1 MNQTTSLQYQRFVQS
16 FDHLEW
22 LTENQDVA
30 AYIQLSIQAHDFKQH
45 FERICTQHDY
55 SGRSVLS
62 LCEPI
67 LYDLSKRQPPD
78 DWLAYCYQVVL
89 KRAYPSS
96 IEIEFS
102 PQFELA
108 AELFIHFF
116 RFFCEVE
123 KETERAPFD
132 YRLDFLPVEDEMII
146 NRHEYRKF
154 VAAFDHDM
162 VYELMKLHFELTRH
176 NNIHHISGVHSLA
189 VHIGRQCFQL
199 GIPVD
204 LGVVSGAAASHD
216 IGKFGCTGECLQRVP
231 YFHYF
236 YTDEWT
242 KRHDLLYIGH
252 IATNHS
258 TWDLELENL
267 PLESLLLIYC
277 DFRVKNRILPDGE
290 RHMHIF
296 SLDEAFDIILNKLDN
311 VDETKAN
318 RYRKVY
324 AKLNDFESFLRDQNV
339 NLNLEHVPQEP
350 APTRHYAL
358 MHHQEVIKNIK
369 FMAIR
374 HNIDL
379 MHNFRSVGSL
389 SSILEQARSESDPQK
404 LRGYL
409 QVLEEYTTYLTQ
421 DQKLITIQFLY
432 DLLTNK
438 DGDIRRQAAGIIGML
453 IANFDEEYR
462 KEIPRNAN
470 LPKTLYGSDELLNSY
485 IQKILHPDPQLI
497 EQHQIWITHNLRVML
512 ATLFQYA
519 KKGQLDAYRKI
530 VLSNYTKANF
540 SIFRTKFYLMQIIK
554 RIPMKNFDESVM
566 IQPLRLLL
574 GALTDPERII
584 RITALERIW
593 NLVNK
598 VPNQGWFIDEL
609 KRILKRK
616 VDASKDPAE
625 NYLRFKLAERIRVPK
640 TVVEHYYAIC
650 RVDGEDLSD
659 IYLQNLKT
667 ATPWV
672 FKKVHVHLLADFLI
686 AGFPNIDKIHTAI
699 HFCNLLKVSEV
710 ENVRNHAGIALVE
723 IFPYLSKEQK
733 NDVTVELLR
742 ALEMENFQFTNFI
755 PRYLGKVM
763 LHLQPRELDEIINDF
778 VEKTKV
784 SNQQIAVLLLK
795 TIGVC
800 MQNYAQ
806 YGPRFQETEEV
817 LKRRLVQ
824 MVSILLS
831 SFVNFDQEVK
841 REAFL
846 VLGKDVF
853 GSNKLNMN
861 EKQNL
866 LSIVAKKMLVL
877 AATGR
882 RTDLLRLNDSV
893 SLNHIY
899 RFIADYEFSNR
910 EVPVFTNQK
919 KAFFPGTFDPFSISH
934 KKIAEN
940 IRNMGYEVFLAV
952 DEFSW
957 SKRTQP
963 NMIRRNIID
972 MSIADELNIYLFPSS
987 LSVNIANQTDL
998 KELQNCYGED
1008 PISIVVGSD
1017 VILHASAYAT
1027 TDEFS
1032 IFDFPHVIFERNCDK
1047 VDPDPLKPF
1056 LDRMKEPAVRLCLPE
1071 EYEDIS
1077 STQIRKYIDQNR
1089 DVSMMIDPLAQKYIM
1104 ARGFYR
1110 HEPQMKSPV
1119 STRTLKF
1126 EIIEEFRYETISEL
1140 RSQFGNFPIDL
1151 KSFFTLDSARL
1162 LIARETKGD
1171 TIVGAVPFR
1180 WLRNSMIFREF
1191 HDHTAADFIRQ
1202 KAVGRIAL
1210 IAGIYTH
1217 TGSPYRHLGQILL
1230 TETLSFTLQKDYTSA
1245 VYHEPLHHPAIDERN
1260 YKILKLQGFVPVPQ
1274 ESEEAESP
1282 IYLVSMTHPSTLYL
1296 NMKALLKEPY
1306 RNNPKVIRAIHK
1318 SRDALREAMVAL
1330 YPGQLLLTVDRKIM
1344 NEKLMEIICRNNHV
1358 DLVQGPIRTLGPN
1371 LCVPYGSILKGRI
1384 VPNTATKTLHTE
1396 KTYKGDAT
1404 SFYIHQT
1411 PYYLSLDEQIRMLKS
1426 FKRPVLLIDDILHKG
1441 YRIKAIQP
1449 KFSLHDVR
1457 VEKTIVGILSSQGQ
1471 ELMELQ
1477 ELDVESAYFVP
1488 NLNVW
1493 FNESIL
1499 YPFIGGDAV
1508 ERMTDYKSNMIP
1520 SVNFILPY
1528 ASPSYIKEA
1537 PVSAIY
1543 KLSETVLKNTYQIF
1557 RTLEREYQRFNDR
1570 ALCIT
1575 NLGEIFSAPR
1585 FPDRSDL
1592 LEYDSSLKVSE
1603 YIAYDQAHLKRIQSL
1618 FTQEEK

>member
-1 MNQTTSLQYQRFVQS
+1 MNQKHVAPYQYFVQS
-16 FDHLEW
+16 FEHLEW
-22 LTENQDVA
+22 FTENQDVA
-30 AYIQLSIQAHDFKQH
+30 AFIQLSIQAHDFKQH
-45 FERICTQHDY
+45 FERICSQHDY
-55 SGRSVLS
+55 SGRSILS
-62 LCEPI
+62 LCESI

-78 DWLAYCYQVVL
+78 DWLAYCYQFIL
-89 KRAYPSS
+89 KHAYPSS

-102 PQFELA
+102 PHLELA
-108 AELFIHFF
+108 AELFIHIFHFF
-116 RFFCEVE
+116 SEIE
-123 KETERAPFD
+123 KESTRVPFD

-154 VAAFDHDM
+154 VVAFDRDM
-162 VYELMKLHFELTRH
+162 IYELMKLHFELTNH
-176 NNIHHISGVHSLA
+176 NNIHHVSGVHSLA
-189 VHIGRQCFQL
+189 VHLGRQCFAL
-199 GIPVD
+199 GLPVD

-231 YFHYF
+231 YFHYY

-267 PLESLLLIYC
+267 PVESLLLIYC
-277 DFRVKNRILPDGE
+277 DFRVKNRILPNGE

-296 SLDEAFDIILNKLDN
+296 SLDEAFNIILNKLDN
-311 VDETKAN
+311 VDEAKAN

-324 AKLNDFESFLRDQNV
+324 AKLKDFESFLRDQNV
-339 NLNLEHVPQEP
+339 NLNLDHVSQEP
-350 APTRHYAL
+350 APVRHYAL
-358 MHHQEVIKNIK
+358 MHHQEVIENIK

-438 DGDIRRQAAGIIGML
+438 DGDIRRQAAGVIGIL

-462 KEIPRNAN
+462 KEIPKNVN
-470 LPKTLYGSDELLNSY
+470 LPEALYRSDDLLKSY
-485 IQKILHPDPQLI
+485 INKILHPDPQLI
-497 EQHQIWITHNLRVML
+497 DQHQIWITHNLRVVL
-512 ATLFQYA
+512 ATLFQHA
-519 KKGQLDAYRKI
+519 KNGKLDTYRKI
-530 VLSNYTKANF
+530 VLSNYNKENF
-540 SIFRTKFYLMQIIK
+540 SVYRTKFYLMQIIK

-574 GALTDPERII
+574 SALSDQDRII
-584 RITALERIW
+584 RVTALERIW
-593 NLVNK
+593 SLVNK

-609 KRILKRK
+609 GRILKRK
-616 VDASKDPAE
+616 LNRSEDPAE
-625 NYLRFKLAERIRVPK
+625 NYLRLKLAERIRVPK
-640 TVVEHYYAIC
+640 PVIEHYYGIC
-650 RVDGEDLSD
+650 RIDGEDLSD

-710 ENVRNHAGIALVE
+710 ENVRNHAGITLVE
-723 IFPYLSKEQK
+723 VFPYLSKEQK
-733 NDVTVELLR
+733 NDVTIELMR

-755 PRYLGKVM
+755 PRYLGRVM
-763 LHLQPRELDEIINDF
+763 LHLQPRELDEIIADF
-778 VEKTKV
+778 VDKTKV
-784 SNQQIAVLLLK
+784 SNQEITVLMLK
-795 TIGVC
+795 TIGIC
-800 MQNYAQ
+800 IENYAQ
-806 YGPRFQETEEV
+806 YAPRFQESEAV
-817 LKRRLVQ
+817 IRDRLIT
-824 MVSILLS
+824 MVSLILN

-853 GSNKLNMN
+853 GSNKLNMK

-877 AATGR
+877 AESGR
-882 RTDLLRLNDSV
+882 RTDLLQLNDSV

-899 RFIADYEFSNR
+899 RFIADYEFTNR
-910 EVPVFTNQK
+910 KVPVYTNEK

-934 KKIAEN
+934 KKIAES

-972 MSIADELNIYLFPSS
+972 MTIADELNIYLFPAS
-987 LSVNIANQTDL
+987 LSVNIANPTDL
-998 KELQNCYGED
+998 RELQDCFED
-1008 PISIVVGSD
+1008 NPVSIVVGSD
-1017 VILHASAYAT
+1017 VILHASAYAKT
-1027 TDEFS
+1027 ETFS
-1032 IFDFPHVIFERNCDK
+1032 IHDFPHVIFERNCDK
-1047 VDPDPLKPF
+1047 VDPDPLQPF
-1056 LDRMKEPAVRLCLPE
+1056 LEQMKEPAVRLCLPE

-1119 STRTLKF
+1119 STSTLSF
-1126 EIIEEFRYETISEL
+1126 EIIEEFRYEVISEL
-1140 RSQFGNFPIDL
+1140 RNQFGDFPLDF
-1151 KSFFTLDSARL
+1151 KNFFTLDSARL
-1162 LIARETKGD
+1162 LIARETNGQ

-1191 HDHTAADFIRQ
+1191 HDHISADFIRQ

-1210 IAGIYTH
+1210 IAGIFTH
-1217 TGSPYRHLGQILL
+1217 AGSPYRHLGQILL
-1230 TETLSFTLQKDYTSA
+1230 TETLSFALQKDYTSA

-1260 YKILKLQGFVPVPQ
+1260 YRVLKLQGFIPVPQ
-1274 ESEEAESP
+1274 ESGETKLP
-1282 IYLVSMTHPSTLYL
+1282 IYLVSMTNPSTLYL
-1296 NMKALLKEPY
+1296 NIKALLKEPY
-1306 RNNPKVIRAIHK
+1306 LHNPKVIRVIHK
-1318 SRDALREAMVAL
+1318 SRDALREALVAL
-1330 YPGQLLLTVDRKIM
+1330 YPGQLLLTFDRKIM
-1344 NEKLMEIICRNNHV
+1344 NEKLMEIICRNNQV
-1358 DLVQGPIRTLGPN
+1358 DPVQGPTRTLGPN
-1371 LCVPYGSILKGRI
+1371 LCVPYGSILKGRF

-1396 KTYKGDAT
+1396 KTYTGDT
-1404 SFYIHQT
+1404 HSFYIHQT

-1426 FKRPVLLIDDILHKG
+1426 FQRPVLLIDDILHKG
-1441 YRIKAIQP
+1441 YRIKAVQP
-1449 KFSLHDVR
+1449 KFTQHNIR

-1477 ELDVESAYFVP
+1477 NLDVESAYFVP

-1508 ERMTDYKSNMIP
+1508 ERMVDYKSNMIP
-1520 SVNFILPY
+1520 SVNFVLPY
-1528 ASPSYIKEA
+1528 ASPSYIKDT

-1557 RTLEREYQRFNDR
+1557 RTLEREYQQLNDR

-1575 NLGEIFSAPR
+1575 NLGEIFSTPR

-1592 LEYDSSLKVSE
+1592 LEYDSSLKVSDYLE
-1603 YIAYDQAHLKRIQSL
+1603 YDQAHLKRIQSL
-1618 FTQEEK
+1618 FTREEK